1 MAPPVACGR
10 LVMTTD
16 TPDAFDAGAV
26 RVMPTAEDGSL
37 VVNLGAYDG
46 PIDLLLA
53 LARDQKVDLTR
64 ISILALA
71 EQYLLYIEAAK
82 RLRLEIAADYLVMAA
97 WLAFLKSKLLLPPV
111 PEEPEPE
118 PTAAQMEA
126 ALRYQLQRLQA
137 MQEAGA
143 RLFAR
148 GVLGR
153 DVFVRGIPEG
163 VPVETTEVWDVKLI
177 DVLKAYAEHR
187 NRSEKPVLRIVATEL
202 DTMEAAIE
210 RLSQMLGNMP
220 IPDWTSLQSFL
231 PANLRDDTVGRSHVA
246 ATLSAT
252 LELVRTGRLQIR
264 QDSTFGPIYLR
275 KPPENPIAEFPADR
289 TTQ

>member
-1 MAPPVACGR
+1 MIVA
-10 LVMTTD
+10 D
-16 TPDAFDAGAV
+16 
-26 RVMPTAEDGSL
+26 DGSL

-46 PIDLLLA
+46 PIDLLLG

-71 EQYLLYIEAAK
+71 EQYLAFIAAAK

-97 WLAFLKSKLLLPPV
+97 WLAFLKSKLLLPPA
-111 PEEPEPE
+111 PSEPEPE

-137 MQEAGA
+137 MQEAGT
-143 RLFAR
+143 RLMAR

-163 VPVETTEVWDVKLI
+163 VPVETTEVWDIKLI
-177 DVLKAYAEHR
+177 DLLKAYAEHR
-187 NRSEKPVLRIVATEL
+187 NRAEKPVLRIVATEL

-210 RLSQMLGNMP
+210 RLSHMLGSMH
-220 IPDWTSLQSFL
+220 IPDWTTLQSFL
-231 PANLRDDTVGRSHVA
+231 PAGLRDDTVGRSHVA

-264 QDSTFGPIYLR
+264 QDSNFGPIYLR
-275 KPPENPIAEFPADR
+275 RPPENQIAEFPADR

>member
-1 MAPPVACGR
+1 
-10 LVMTTD
+10 MTEPTD
-16 TPDAFDAGAV
+16 PNFQADPERRTAV
-26 RVMPTAEDGSL
+26 REDGTL
-37 VVNLGAYDG
+37 LLNLGAFDG

-53 LARDQKVDLTR
+53 LARDQKLDLTR

-71 EQYLLYIEAAK
+71 EQYLAYIAAAR

-97 WLAFLKSKLLLPPV
+97 WLAFLKSKLLLPPI

-143 RLFAR
+143 RLLAR

-153 DVFVRGIPEG
+153 DVFSRGMPEG
-163 VPVETTEVWDVKLI
+163 MPVDTTEVWDVRLV
-177 DVLKAYAEHR
+177 DVLKAYAEYR
-187 NRSEKPVLRIVATEL
+187 KRIDKPVLRIVASEL

-210 RLSQMLGNMP
+210 RLSAMLGTMN
-220 IPDWTSLQSFL
+220 IPDWTTLMAFL
-231 PANLRDDTVGRSHVA
+231 PAGMRDDTVGRSQVA

-264 QDSTFGPIYLR
+264 QDSNFGPIYLR
-275 KPPENPIAEFPADR
+275 RPPENPIAEFPIDR
-289 TTQ
+289 TPQ

>member
-1 MAPPVACGR
+1 MSEPADPSFEPDPER
-10 LVMTTD
+10 RTLV
-16 TPDAFDAGAV
+16 
-26 RVMPTAEDGSL
+26 REDGTL
-37 VVNLGAYDG
+37 VLNLGAFDG
-46 PIDLLLA
+46 PIDLLLG
-53 LARDQKVDLTR
+53 LARDQKLDLTR

-71 EQYLLYIEAAK
+71 EQYLAFIAAAK

-137 MQEAGA
+137 MQDAGA
-143 RLFAR
+143 KLMAR

-153 DVFVRGIPEG
+153 DVFVRGMPEG
-163 VPVETTEVWDVKLI
+163 TPVDTTEVWDVRLV
-177 DVLKAYAEHR
+177 DVLKAYAEYR
-187 NRSEKPVLRIVATEL
+187 TRVDRPVLRIVATEL

-210 RLSQMLGNMP
+210 RLSAMLGTMN
-220 IPDWTSLQSFL
+220 IPDWTTLQSFL
-231 PANLRDDTVGRSHVA
+231 PPGLRDDTVGRSHVA

-264 QDSTFGPIYLR
+264 QDSSFGPIYLR
-275 KPPENPIAEFPADR
+275 RPPENQVTEFPVDR
-289 TTQ
+289 TPQ

>member
-1 MAPPVACGR
+1 
-10 LVMTTD
+10 MTSEAD
-16 TPDAFDAGAV
+16 PSFEADPERPAAAV
-26 RVMPTAEDGSL
+26 DDGSL
-37 VVNLGAYDG
+37 VVNLGADDG
-46 PIDLLLA
+46 PIDLLLG

-71 EQYLLYIEAAK
+71 EQYLAFIEAAK

-143 RLFAR
+143 RLMAR
-148 GVLGR
+148 GLLGR
-153 DVFVRGIPEG
+153 DVFARGLPEG
-163 VPVETTEVWDVKLI
+163 VPVETTEAWDIKLI
-177 DVLKAYAEHR
+177 DLLKAYAEYR
-187 NRSEKPVLRIVATEL
+187 NRSEKPVLRIAATEL

-210 RLSQMLGNMP
+210 RLSHMLGRMH
-220 IPDWTSLQSFL
+220 IPDWTTLQSFL
-231 PANLRDDTVGRSHVA
+231 PPNLRDDTVGRSHVA
-246 ATLSAT
+246 ATLAAT

-264 QDSTFGPIYLR
+264 QDSSFGPIYLR
-275 KPPENPIAEFPADR
+275 RPPENQVAEFPVDR
-289 TTQ
+289 TTP

>member
-1 MAPPVACGR
+1 MNAPADPGFEPDPERRPLVA
-10 LVMTTD
+10 D
-16 TPDAFDAGAV
+16 
-26 RVMPTAEDGSL
+26 DGSL

-46 PIDLLLA
+46 PIDLLLG

-71 EQYLLYIEAAK
+71 EQYLEFIAAAK

-97 WLAFLKSKLLLPPV
+97 WLAFLKSKLLLPPA
-111 PEEPEPE
+111 PSEPEPE

-143 RLFAR
+143 RLMAR

-153 DVFVRGIPEG
+153 DVFRRGMPEG
-163 VPVETTEVWDVKLI
+163 TPVETTEVWDVKLI
-177 DVLKAYAEHR
+177 DLLKSYAEYR

-210 RLSQMLGNMP
+210 RLSHMLGNMV
-220 IPDWTSLQSFL
+220 IPDWTTLQSFL
-231 PANLRDDTVGRSHVA
+231 PAGLRDDTVGRSHVA
-246 ATLSAT
+246 ATLAAT

-264 QDSTFGPIYLR
+264 QDSNFGPIYLR
-275 KPPENPIAEFPADR
+275 RPPENQIAEFPADR

>member
-1 MAPPVACGR
+1 MIEPAA
-10 LVMTTD
+10 TD
-16 TPDAFDAGAV
+16 FEQDPERRTVV
-26 RVMPTAEDGSL
+26 REDGTFVL
-37 VVNLGAYDG
+37 NLGAYDG
-46 PIDLLLA
+46 PIDLLLG
-53 LARDQKVDLTR
+53 LARDQKLDLTR

-71 EQYLLYIEAAK
+71 EQYLAYIAAAR

-97 WLAFLKSKLLLPPV
+97 WLAFLKSKLLLPPT

-143 RLFAR
+143 RLYAR

-153 DVFVRGIPEG
+153 DVFGRGMPEG
-163 VPVETTEVWDVKLI
+163 TPVDTTEVWDVKLVE
-177 DVLKAYAEHR
+177 VLRAYAEYR
-187 NRSEKPVLRIVATEL
+187 TRVDKPVLRIVATEL

-210 RLSQMLGNMP
+210 RLSSMLGTMN
-220 IPDWTSLQSFL
+220 IPDWTTLQSFL
-231 PANLRDDTVGRSHVA
+231 PSDLRDDTVGRSHVA

-264 QDSTFGPIYLR
+264 QDSAFGPIYLR
-275 KPPENPIAEFPADR
+275 RPPENPIAEFPVDR
-289 TTQ
+289 TPQ

>member
-1 MAPPVACGR
+1 MNAPVDPGFEPDPERRPLVA
-10 LVMTTD
+10 D
-16 TPDAFDAGAV
+16 
-26 RVMPTAEDGSL
+26 DGSL

-46 PIDLLLA
+46 PIDLLLG

-71 EQYLLYIEAAK
+71 EQYLEFIAAAK

-97 WLAFLKSKLLLPPV
+97 WLAFLKSKLLLPPA
-111 PEEPEPE
+111 PMEPEPE

-143 RLFAR
+143 RLMAR

-153 DVFVRGIPEG
+153 DVFRRGIPEG

-177 DVLKAYAEHR
+177 DLLKSYAEYR
-187 NRSEKPVLRIVATEL
+187 NRSEKPPILRIMATEL

-210 RLSQMLGNMP
+210 RLSHMLGSMV
-220 IPDWTSLQSFL
+220 IPDWTTLQAFL
-231 PANLRDDTVGRSHVA
+231 PSGLRDDTVGRSHVA
-246 ATLSAT
+246 ATLAAT

-264 QDSTFGPIYLR
+264 QDSNFGPIYLR
-275 KPPENPIAEFPADR
+275 RPPENQIAEFPADR

>member
-1 MAPPVACGR
+1 MTEPVA
-10 LVMTTD
+10 TEFE
-16 TPDAFDAGAV
+16 PDPERRTVV
-26 RVMPTAEDGSL
+26 REDGTFVL
-37 VVNLGAYDG
+37 NLGAYDG
-46 PIDLLLA
+46 PIDLLLG
-53 LARDQKVDLTR
+53 LARDQKLDLTR

-71 EQYLLYIEAAK
+71 EQYLAYIAAAR

-97 WLAFLKSKLLLPPV
+97 WLAFLKSKLLLPPT

-118 PTAAQMEA
+118 PTAAQMES

-143 RLFAR
+143 RLYAR

-153 DVFVRGIPEG
+153 DVFGRGMPEG
-163 VPVETTEVWDVKLI
+163 TPVDTTEVWDVKLV
-177 DVLKAYAEHR
+177 DVLRAYAEYR
-187 NRSEKPVLRIVATEL
+187 TRVDRPVLRIVATEL

-210 RLSQMLGNMP
+210 RLSAMLGTMR
-220 IPDWTSLQSFL
+220 IPDWTTLQSFL
-231 PANLRDDTVGRSHVA
+231 PADLRDDTIGRSHVA

-264 QDSTFGPIYLR
+264 QDSSFGPIYLR
-275 KPPENPIAEFPADR
+275 RPPENQVAEFPVDR
-289 TTQ
+289 TPQ